1 MHSKTIKNSTINMVE
16 GPLFGKIIKFILPL
30 IATSILQLLYNA
42 ADVVVVGKF
51 AGDTALAAVGSTSAL
66 INLIFNVFIG
76 LGNGASV
83 CAANAIGARDDDRV
97 KRYVHTAL
105 AVSFIGGII
114 TMIVGFFLAR
124 PMLSLMNTDL
134 SVIDSATLYVKIFF
148 LGAPANLVF
157 NFVAGLLRAAGDT
170 KRPLYIL
177 SLSGIVNVLLNL
189 LLVIVFHMDV
199 AGVAIATIVSQYI
212 SVALVLIHIMRL
224 NTNLKYTFKKTRIHK
239 KEFIDILKLG
249 IPSGFQGM
257 MFSLSTV
264 MVQSSINTYARITED
279 AAKITMGAAAEGLS
293 ASIIAGNTAA
303 GNIEGF
309 IWASMNT
316 LHQAAQTFTSQNLG
330 AGKVERVKKVLGNS
344 LLIVTFVG
352 IVMGIAANIFD
363 APLLGLY
370 TSGDNSTSVIEAGI
384 NRLRV
389 IAATYFLCGIMDV
402 FCGVLR
408 GLQYSISSMLISLIS
423 ICAFRIIWLETVFKA
438 YPTSN
443 NIYITYPISWILA
456 TVAFLVLYIIAYKRT
471 KQRQMA
477 QMPQVEL
484 PKERKNATV

>member
-1 MHSKTIKNSTINMVE
+1 
-16 GPLFGKIIKFILPL
+16 
-30 IATSILQLLYNA
+30 
-42 ADVVVVGKF
+42 
-51 AGDTALAAVGSTSAL
+51 
-66 INLIFNVFIG
+66 
-76 LGNGASV
+76 
-83 CAANAIGARDDDRV
+83 
-97 KRYVHTAL
+97 
-105 AVSFIGGII
+105 
-114 TMIVGFFLAR
+114 
-124 PMLSLMNTDL
+124 
-134 SVIDSATLYVKIFF
+134 
-148 LGAPANLVF
+148 
-157 NFVAGLLRAAGDT
+157 
-170 KRPLYIL
+170 
-177 SLSGIVNVLLNL
+177 
-189 LLVIVFHMDV
+189 
-199 AGVAIATIVSQYI
+199 
-212 SVALVLIHIMRL
+212 
-224 NTNLKYTFKKTRIHK
+224 
-239 KEFIDILKLG
+239 
-249 IPSGFQGM
+249 M
-257 MFSLSTV
+257 MFSLSNV

-279 AAKITMGAAAEGLS
+279 AAKITMGASAEGLS

-344 LLIVTFVG
+344 LLIVTVVG

-363 APLLGLY
+363 TPLLGLY
-370 TSGDNSTSVIEAGI
+370 TSGENTAAVIEAGI

-389 IAATYFLCGIMDV
+389 IAATYFLCGVMDV

-438 YPTSN
+438 YPTAT

-456 TVAFLVLYIIAYKRT
+456 TVAFLVLYILAYKRT